1 MVFQRPIHVDISKPL
16 PPDLAEALALQNR
29 LRHDVR
35 LIDDFGPLKIIA
47 GVDVGYDLARN
58 LTKAVITLLSWPD
71 LTLETSVIAYSE
83 TSFPYVSGFLSFREL
98 PAILKALS
106 CAPVKPDL
114 LMVDGQGIS
123 HPRRLGIA
131 AHLGVVTDIPSIGVA
146 KSRLYGT
153 HAELGEER
161 FAATPLRYKD
171 EPLGYVL
178 RSKQGCKPLFVSA
191 GHRISHESA
200 LDITKLCL
208 NKYRLPDPTRLA
220 DQVSKWPLTTNMGSG
235 DRKDLQTSLAI

>member
-1 MVFQRPIHVDISKPL
+1 M

-35 LIDDFGPLKIIA
+35 LSDDFSPLRIIA

-58 LTKAVITLLSWPD
+58 LTKAVVTLLSWPD
-71 LTLETSVIAYSE
+71 LTLQTSIIAYSE
-83 TSFPYVSGFLSFREL
+83 TDFPYVSGFLSFREL

-106 CAPVKPDL
+106 CAPEKPDL

-131 AHLGVVTDIPSIGVA
+131 AHLGVVTNIPSIGVA

-153 HAELGEER
+153 HADLGEER
-161 FAATPLRYKD
+161 FTATPLTYKD
-171 EPLGYVL
+171 EALGYVL

-200 LDITKLCL
+200 LEITKHCL

-220 DQVSKWPLTTNMGSG
+220 DQISKWSLTTNMGVNDGKS
-235 DRKDLQTSLAI
+235 LQESFPI